1 MGGNDIVKQMLK
13 KIIIPLVFIFSL
25 FYLVVP
31 VHNIAYADPM
41 NSVGS
46 NLTASALDKNSDAF
60 GNQSKA
66 HEEQDKKNKGQNG
79 KDDVEAGEWLQSHDK
94 WIQFGTLMT
103 WIGHQMGWGV
113 IKGLYFISSYV
124 EEAVTQILDF
134 ISGLFGGN
142 LINQIFGDSTNSLFD
157 GATALAWTVLGVAI
171 TYWGVKYVWYGEKRL
186 ELNGMILNVV
196 LVALFLVSSSTI
208 IDKTMEVGI
217 NTYKDVQ
224 SETTGNQPGGF
235 SLQIV
240 RNNVVDLKEAL
251 KNDNTNAVS
260 NDDNQG
266 YNNLNDAFV
275 KMADMSEILT
285 PKDIKEINNKS
296 SMEKY
301 LEYQISD
308 VDSKGNISA
317 KEIDNG
323 WFDIFKAGY
332 FRFGTRFFNIISELL
347 IMAVAMALYGYLLI
361 RNAIDLLF
369 TKIIGGIAAAKDI
382 ERGEALRM
390 VIIEIGRSALGI
402 ACTGISL
409 CVFVHLFNGINNQD
423 WNPVAHT
430 IALLASAVAC
440 LDGASVFD
448 RYFGIDIGLRSGWQA
463 AVGAFAGAKTATSV
477 ASGAVKAAGAVTGG
491 IVKGGTAIKNGVMDA
506 IGSTNGLNDKEDQD
520 SQNPFSSQK
529 DTVMNGLENQ
539 QNEENKDPNTTE
551 STNSPENNENKEAIQ
566 EDINGDE
573 AQTDADGA
581 VVANDGEEN
590 PDDMVDANIEGDAV
604 DHTEDVDDLD
614 NVEADNPDIT
624 SQEDDDINSLDQ
636 TDLEENQVDANDT
649 ALDNEQLN
657 QNVDNE
663 VNNQDN
669 DVVNGVDGVDSEAV
683 EGQMQDIENGISAN
697 EANDIDA
704 GDLNRLEGEQ
714 MATMNQSMTDRAEV
728 SNGEPVSS
736 QVDAHLG
743 TNAHQENQSIP
754 ASMNS
759 SVDTSSAM
767 NDSSNS
773 GTNTPLYDNSTT
785 AMNHLLNQS
794 KTLNQNQSINLGAM
808 TSQTTSRFDPT
819 RRVTTNTHIQMPDVS
834 NVNPTELSSHESDS
848 GGTEPFDHTK

>member
-1 MGGNDIVKQMLK
+1 MSLLLFNCSSNTALALNGATAPTIHESSGSSSYSDI
-13 KIIIPLVFIFSL
+13 
-25 FYLVVP
+25 
-31 VHNIAYADPM
+31 
-41 NSVGS
+41 
-46 NLTASALDKNSDAF
+46 
-60 GNQSKA
+60 SKA

-134 ISGLFGGN
+134 ISGLFG
-142 LINQIFGDSTNSLFD
+142 

-240 RNNVVDLKEAL
+240 RNNVVDLQKAL
-251 KNDNTNAVS
+251 KNNNTNAVS
-260 NDDNQG
+260 NDDKSG
-266 YNNLNDAFV
+266 YNTLNDAFV
-275 KMADMSEILT
+275 KTADMAEILT
-285 PKDIKEINNKS
+285 PDDIKDLGDS
-296 SMEKY
+296 SIKKY
-301 LEYQISD
+301 LEYQIAD
-308 VDSKGNISA
+308 VDDKGQISA
-317 KEIDNG
+317 KKIDNG

-463 AVGAFAGAKTATSV
+463 AVGAFAGAKTATSM
-477 ASGAVKAAGAVTGG
+477 ASGAVKTAGAVAGG
-491 IVKGGTAIKNGVMDA
+491 MVKGGTAIKNGVMDA
-506 IGSTNGLNDKEDQD
+506 IGSMNESKDKEDHD
-520 SQNPFSSQK
+520 SQNPFSPQK
-529 DTVMNGLENQ
+529 DTVTNGLENQ
-539 QNEENKDPNTTE
+539 ENKDPNSTE
-551 STNSPENNENKEAIQ
+551 STNSPENNDNKEAIQ
-566 EDINGDE
+566 EDVKGDE

-581 VVANDGEEN
+581 VVANDGEEDL
-590 PDDMVDANIEGDAV
+590 DDVVDANIEGDAV

-614 NVEADNPDIT
+614 NIEADNQDVT

-663 VNNQDN
+663 VNNPDN

-697 EANDIDA
+697 DIDT

-714 MATMNQSMTDRAEV
+714 MAAMNQSMTDGGET
-728 SNGEPVSS
+728 SNVEPVSS

-743 TNAHQENQSIP
+743 TNDSHETQSIP

-767 NDSSNS
+767 NSASNS
-773 GTNTPLYDNSTT
+773 GVNTPLYDNSTT

-794 KTLNQNQSINLGAM
+794 QTLNQNQSINLGAM

-834 NVNPTELSSHESDS
+834 NVNPTELSSHESDR

>member
-1 MGGNDIVKQMLK
+1 MKLK
-13 KIIIPLVFIFSL
+13 KIIKVVLIIGMSL
-25 FYLVVP
+25 FLFNCSSNTALALNGGANP
-31 VHNIAYADPM
+31 TITENENKNKG
-41 NSVGS
+41 NS
-46 NLTASALDKNSDAF
+46 NPYSDI
-60 GNQSKA
+60 SKA

-142 LINQIFGDSTNSLFD
+142 LINQILGDSTNSLFD

-240 RNNVVDLKEAL
+240 RSNVVDLKEAL

-266 YNNLNDAFV
+266 YNNLNDSFV

-285 PKDIKEINNKS
+285 PKDIKDINNKS

-390 VIIEIGRSALGI
+390 VIIDIGRSALGI

-463 AVGAFAGAKTATSV
+463 TVGAFAGAKTATSM
-477 ASGAVKAAGAVTGG
+477 ASGAVKTAGAVAGG
-491 IVKGGTAIKNGVMDA
+491 MVKGGTAIKNGVMDA
-506 IGSTNGLNDKEDQD
+506 IGSTNESKDKGDHD
-520 SQNPFSSQK
+520 SQNPFSPQK
-529 DTVMNGLENQ
+529 DMVTNGLENQ
-539 QNEENKDPNTTE
+539 ENKDPNTTE
-551 STNSPENNENKEAIQ
+551 STNSLENNDNKEAIQ
-566 EDINGDE
+566 EDAKGDD

-581 VVANDGEEN
+581 VVANDGEED

-614 NVEADNPDIT
+614 NVDADNQEVT
-624 SQEDDDINSLDQ
+624 SQEDDDISSLDQ
-636 TDLEENQVDANDT
+636 TDLEENQLDANDT
-649 ALDNEQLN
+649 ALDNEQLD
-657 QNVDNE
+657 QNIDNE

-669 DVVNGVDGVDSEAV
+669 DVVNGVDGMGSGAV

-697 EANDIDA
+697 EANDIDT
-704 GDLNRLEGEQ
+704 GTLNRLEGEQ
-714 MATMNQSMTDRAEV
+714 MAAMNQSMTDGGET
-728 SNGEPVSS
+728 SNVEPVSS

-743 TNAHQENQSIP
+743 TNDPHETQSIP

-767 NDSSNS
+767 NSASNS

-794 KTLNQNQSINLGAM
+794 QTLNQHQSINLGAM